1 MWYERMSHRYIL
13 TIDEDDDTGE
23 LFVTLPDTLLE
34 EAGWYYGD
42 ELQYEIEDDK
52 IILKKFTEP

>member
-1 MWYERMSHRYIL
+1 MSHRYIL
-13 TIDEDDDTGE
+13 PIEEDDDTGE

-42 ELQYEIEDDK
+42 QLQYEIVDDE
-52 IILKKFTEP
+52 IILRKFIEP

>member
-1 MWYERMSHRYIL
+1 MSHRYII
-13 TIDEDDDTGE
+13 TIDEDVDTGV
-23 LFVTLPDTLLE
+23 LLVTLPDTLLE

-52 IILKKFTEP
+52 IILRKFIEP

>member
-1 MWYERMSHRYIL
+1 MAHRYIL
-13 TIDEDDDTGE
+13 TIDEDDVTGE
-23 LFVTLPDTLLE
+23 LLGTLPDTLLE

-52 IILKKFTEP
+52 IILRKFIEP